1 MEEYLSFDLEDSE
14 FDDSLYLV
22 MTNKPI
28 DHIEE
33 YLNTINSKIT
43 TADTYMRELSNNTTF
58 TFIPDKRKNL
68 GNNNSFSL
76 CESFTIYTSL
86 GLFGCVR
93 NDSERNRNDNSF
105 IIKYF
110 KRGSLEDQNRALK
123 FGINMSFKYGC
134 KIVFNDARKNNFF
147 VLHNGKHYENDNGDM
162 STKTINRICGILTT
176 CNYDSSY
183 FDEPEEEI
191 VNEKALEEY
200 LDTAEA
206 YASFAY
212 DLEVQKAN
220 AQGTFF
226 YRNLEAAKQDRIDRI
241 AYVFTFDDDKDGMIK
256 KDICLSIKDK
266 KDNSHIAKVTDV
278 ETLEDCIKATLL
290 FTDQINLDDFA
301 INGSVCFSTSTV
313 NKDVQIEAINSIRE
327 HKSAATYFNEVLGK
341 QSTKGFANNN
351 FIKLEKQMNQ
361 KKYPPNPSQVDAIE
375 RGINSKDVFL
385 VMGPPGTGKTT
396 VILEWVKYFIHE
408 KGMRVLVSSQNNKA
422 VDNVLSRIGEE
433 KDIDV
438 LRIGSEDKIQ
448 SDVQSF
454 MFENKIRDTR
464 EYISKKTSN
473 NIVNID
479 QGIESWKQF
488 MKYLLIY
495 MEDEKFVKQ
504 SFDQMNIE
512 IKNKLLTDY
521 NNLVLLKNQNEQL
534 KKEIKDYVDEAEQ
547 LKIKIHEYN
556 REGAILALFHKFA
569 KAKSISRFNELKNLY
584 DTKYKEFKVGVET
597 YNGIY
602 QKHFFNQYIEFF
614 NQFLDVTYKKY
625 LPLKIK
631 WYKICDAYSACDNA
645 LKLKSN
651 VRIQNIHDLDENA
664 ILNLYKTISFSND
677 CYIQLKK
684 VISDWRNTIESKQN
698 HALGELVLNT
708 VDLVGATCIGI
719 NSQKRFSGLNFDVS
733 IIDEAGQIQI
743 HNALVPMSVSDK
755 LIMLGD
761 HKQIPP
767 NADQELVKLCEENE
781 KDPTLLGKSLFEEMY
796 NIIPDTN
803 KAMLD
808 TQFRMPGEIAD
819 ILSDNFYNGLYKSA
833 DIKRGLKSLVP
844 SLSKK
849 PFLLI
854 DTSKE
859 KNRHETKVEGNG
871 CYNELEAQI
880 IKDIM
885 LELKNY
891 SEYSDLFN
899 ETEISNDT
907 LEKLGIVSAY
917 KMQVQQ
923 IQECI
928 SKIIPKQI
936 LGEMVASLDS
946 FQGQERD
953 IIIYSFTKSSN
964 ISPQGCRIGFLKE
977 LRRLNVAMS
986 RCKKMLIMIGDF
998 DFLSSCQHMGEGP
1011 DDPYSEKAFSQF
1023 IRNILKSVQEDGTGD
1038 FITYRQLLNRLGED
1052 KHE

>member
-1 MEEYLSFDLEDSE
+1 M
-14 FDDSLYLV
+14 LYLAN
-22 MTNKPI
+22 TSSTFCYI
-28 DHIEE
+28 HI
-33 YLNTINSKIT
+33 
-43 TADTYMRELSNNTTF
+43 F
-58 TFIPDKRKNL
+58 HF
-68 GNNNSFSL
+68 SF
-76 CESFTIYTSL
+76 YA
-86 GLFGCVR
+86 
-93 NDSERNRNDNSF
+93 F
-105 IIKYF
+105 II
-110 KRGSLEDQNRALK
+110 S
-123 FGINMSFKYGC
+123 
-134 KIVFNDARKNNFF
+134 
-147 VLHNGKHYENDNGDM
+147 
-162 STKTINRICGILTT
+162 
-176 CNYDSSY
+176 
-183 FDEPEEEI
+183 
-191 VNEKALEEY
+191 
-200 LDTAEA
+200 
-206 YASFAY
+206 
-212 DLEVQKAN
+212 
-220 AQGTFF
+220 
-226 YRNLEAAKQDRIDRI
+226 
-241 AYVFTFDDDKDGMIK
+241 
-256 KDICLSIKDK
+256 
-266 KDNSHIAKVTDV
+266 
-278 ETLEDCIKATLL
+278 
-290 FTDQINLDDFA
+290 
-301 INGSVCFSTSTV
+301 
-313 NKDVQIEAINSIRE
+313 
-327 HKSAATYFNEVLGK
+327 
-341 QSTKGFANNN
+341 
-351 FIKLEKQMNQ
+351 
-361 KKYPPNPSQVDAIE
+361 
-375 RGINSKDVFL
+375 
-385 VMGPPGTGKTT
+385 
-396 VILEWVKYFIHE
+396 
-408 KGMRVLVSSQNNKA
+408 
-422 VDNVLSRIGEE
+422 
-433 KDIDV
+433 
-438 LRIGSEDKIQ
+438 
-448 SDVQSF
+448 
-454 MFENKIRDTR
+454 
-464 EYISKKTSN
+464 
-473 NIVNID
+473 
-479 QGIESWKQF
+479 
-488 MKYLLIY
+488 
-495 MEDEKFVKQ
+495 
-504 SFDQMNIE
+504 
-512 IKNKLLTDY
+512 
-521 NNLVLLKNQNEQL
+521 
-534 KKEIKDYVDEAEQ
+534 
-547 LKIKIHEYN
+547 
-556 REGAILALFHKFA
+556 ALF
-569 KAKSISRFNELKNLY
+569 
-584 DTKYKEFKVGVET
+584 
-597 YNGIY
+597 
-602 QKHFFNQYIEFF
+602 
-614 NQFLDVTYKKY
+614 
-625 LPLKIK
+625 PKIK
-631 WYKICDAYSACDNA
+631 WYKICDAYSACDNT
-645 LKLKSN
+645 LQLKSN

-664 ILNLYKTISFSND
+664 ILNLYKTIGFSND
-677 CYIQLKK
+677 RYVQLKN

-859 KNRHETKVEGNG
+859 KNRYETKVEGNG

-880 IKDIM
+880 IKEIM

-917 KMQVQQ
+917 TMQVKQ
-923 IQECI
+923 IKECI
-928 SKIIPKQI
+928 NKIIPKQI

-964 ISPQGCRIGFLKE
+964 IPPQGCRIGFLKE